1 MNLSLVLELLW
12 LLRPNQLELLSPLRP
27 NLGEEFRERD
37 DNFALLKI
45 LSITSSVFK
54 LLSLIY
60 NNINSTFLIINV
72 NHSHILLS
80 SPVNGTTGQLLYC
93 PYLTA

>member
-12 LLRPNQLELLSPLRP
+12 LLRPNQLELLSLLRP

-54 LLSLIY
+54 LSLIY
-60 NNINSTFLIINV
+60 NNINSTFLMINV
-72 NHSHILLS
+72 NYSLILLS
-80 SPVNGTTGQLLYC
+80 SAVNGTTSQLLYC
-93 PYLTA
+93 P